1 MNKNGNH
8 RSIDDLN
15 WNILEELQKNARL
28 STTEIGR
35 RVGLSAPAVADRI
48 EKLEEQGIIKGY
60 HTALDYDKLDLTIR
74 AFILFK
80 NTNLKHPELIRLV
93 ESIAEV
99 MEWHTIT
106 GSYAVLLKIATSS
119 SERLAKIIEQLEENG
134 ETNTSLILSNGS
146 KISVIKKPADLYTAS
161 KRVTA
166 KSQDR

>member
-106 GSYAVLLKIATSS
+106 
-119 SERLAKIIEQLEENG
+119 
-134 ETNTSLILSNGS
+134 
-146 KISVIKKPADLYTAS
+146 
-161 KRVTA
+161 
-166 KSQDR
+166 